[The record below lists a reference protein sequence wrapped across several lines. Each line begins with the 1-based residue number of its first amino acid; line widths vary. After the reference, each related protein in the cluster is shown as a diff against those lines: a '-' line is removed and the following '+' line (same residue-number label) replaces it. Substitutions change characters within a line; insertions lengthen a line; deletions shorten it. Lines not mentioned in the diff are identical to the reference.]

1 MKKVLIFLCV
11 LLMLVTSVGTA
22 VADETEVKPNSTL
35 VREANQLYKQCLS
48 ASGRESFQ
56 GFCGLMTSYQ
66 LWKLGIND
74 ELLIYDGNKQYD
86 AYKNMTQT
94 TGGFD
99 VQAYGADKYTLETA
113 LNAITANGK
122 KSVRNI
128 LVGFQWTSTE
138 AGATYGHACI
148 VNAID
153 DGVVYF
159 TESFDYAMGRL
170 EGQVITC
177 TMDEFVNFFD
187 GWTTFEGVIY
197 FGQKQYASSCSH
209 SPINTYLQ
217 LRFESNLRSQPC
229 LIGENDCQRVRTL
242 AAGEILRAT
251 AVYESGDGDL
261 FYQIEEADFVGYVS
275 ANAVFQLKPETT
287 REGWFLENGTWYCYQ
302 SGAPCTGW
310 VTRIGVRYYLK
321 ADGSVTTGWAEI
333 DGATR
338 YFSATG
344 ALCRGWITTWEG
356 TCYQTVDGVMAKGLQ
371 QLDGSTYFFGEDGFL
386 LTGGTVTWEG
396 ITYSVGLDGTVTPTA

>member
-74 ELLIYDGNKQYD
+74 SLLIYDGNKQFD
-86 AYKNMTQT
+86 AYKGMKVT
-94 TGGFD
+94 TGGFN

-113 LNAITANGK
+113 INAITENGK
-122 KSVRNI
+122 KDVKN
-128 LVGFQWTSTE
+128 LLLGFQWTSTE
-138 AGATYGHACI
+138 AGAIYGHACL
-148 VNAID
+148 VNAIE

-159 TESFDYAMGRL
+159 TESFDYAMGHM
-170 EGQVITC
+170 EGQTIVC
-177 TMDEFVNFFD
+177 TIDQLVTFFAD
-187 GWTTFEGVIY
+187 WTRFEGVIV
-197 FGQKQYASSCSH
+197 FGEKQYANSCTS

-229 LIGENDCQRVRTL
+229 LMGENSCQRVRTL
-242 AAGEILRAT
+242 AAGEVLHAT
-251 AVYESGDGDL
+251 AVYENEYGDL
-261 FYQIEEADFVGYVS
+261 FYRIEEGDSVGYVS
-275 ANAVFQLKPETT
+275 ANAVFQFRPETT
-287 REGWFLENGTWYCYQ
+287 KEGWFVEDGTWYCYEN
-302 SGAPCTGW
+302 GAPRTGW
-310 VTRIGVRYYLK
+310 ITRIGVDYYLK
-321 ADGSVTTGWAEI
+321 EDGSVTTGWAEVE
-333 DGATR
+333 GEKR

-356 TCYQTVDGVMAKGLQ
+356 TCCQGTDGVPVKGLQ
-371 QLDGSTYFFGEDGFL
+371 SIEDSLYYFGEDGFL
-386 LTGGTVTWEG
+386 LEDGTVTWEG
-396 ITYSVGLDGTVTPTA
+396 VTYTIHHDGTVVKNG